1 MNSDRLWY
9 AAYGS
14 NVLRARFLLYLKGGS
29 YQEGH
34 REHVG
39 ARDRQE
45 PGRESPVIHGPWH
58 LHFGLSS
65 SRWGGGVAFLDP
77 NNDQGASV
85 RCWNITQEQFV
96 DVAAQEN
103 GMLPGDL
110 EINIDKVVAEKQVEI
125 GTSWYA
131 RVVCLGE
138 YRGQPV
144 MTFTSSQPPKPNPP
158 GEAYLKVILEGFLEA
173 EPTLLGQHVDRLLR
187 AEGVAPQWSRE
198 TLVGLVNRAT

>member
-14 NVLRARFLLYLKGGS
+14 NVLRARFLLYLRGGS

-77 NNDQGASV
+77 DNDQGASV

-110 EINIDKVVAEKQVEI
+110 EIDIDEVVANGRAEI
-125 GTSWYA
+125 GASWYS

-138 YRGQPV
+138 YQGQPV
-144 MTFTSSQPPKPNPP
+144 MTFTSSHPPKPNPP
-158 GEAYLKVILEGFLEA
+158 GKAYLRVILKGFLEA
-173 EPTLLGQHVDRLLR
+173 EPTRLHEHIDRLLR
-187 AEGVAPQWSRE
+187 AEGVAPHWSRE
-198 TLVGLVNRAT
+198 SLVGLANQAT

>member
-1 MNSDRLWY
+1 MNSERVWY

-14 NVLRARFLLYLKGGS
+14 NVLRARFRLYLRGGR

-45 PGRESPVIHGPWH
+45 PGVDSPLIHGPWH
-58 LHFGLSS
+58 LHFGHSS
-65 SRWGGGVAFLDP
+65 PRWGGGVAFLDP
-77 NNDQGASV
+77 DNDQGARV
-85 RCWNITQEQFV
+85 RCWNITQEQFL

-110 EINIDKVVAEKQVEI
+110 EIDIDEVVANGQAEI
-125 GTSWYA
+125 SASWYS
-131 RVVCLGE
+131 RVVYLGE
-138 YRGQPV
+138 YQGQPV
-144 MTFTSSQPPKPNPP
+144 MTFTSSHPPKPNPP
-158 GEAYLKVILEGFLEA
+158 GEAYLRVILNGFLEA
-173 EPTLLGQHVDRLLR
+173 EPTRLHEHIDRLLR

-198 TLVGLVNRAT
+198 SLVGLVNQAT